1 MTDFKDQ
8 YVETTDLYLEML
20 WQAQRVEDRKLV
32 GLLHQRLLRLTVSSP
47 CKPVVCRIIPFPA
60 QPGKTPCLDTA
71 SGFWPANPATNTLA
85 YLASYC
91 LLIFTGWLAN
101 LA

>member
-1 MTDFKDQ
+1 MADIKDQ

-32 GLLHQRLLRLTVSSP
+32 GLLHQRLLNLTST
-47 CKPVVCRIIPFPA
+47 KQTNPVACRIIPFPA
-60 QPGKTPCLDTA
+60 LRTTVPAAAAAPA
-71 SGFWPANPATNTLA
+71 FWPVRPATSVLA

-91 LLIFTGWLAN
+91 LLLFSGVLAN
-101 LA
+101 LP

>member
-1 MTDFKDQ
+1 MADIKDQ

-32 GLLHQRLLRLTVSSP
+32 SLLHQRLLHLTSAQHP
-47 CKPVVCRIIPFPA
+47 NPVPCRIIPFPVLRA
-60 QPGKTPCLDTA
+60 MAPATVSDPA
-71 SGFWPANPATNTLA
+71 FWPVRPATSVLA

-91 LLIFTGWLAN
+91 LLIFSGVLAN
-101 LA
+101 LH